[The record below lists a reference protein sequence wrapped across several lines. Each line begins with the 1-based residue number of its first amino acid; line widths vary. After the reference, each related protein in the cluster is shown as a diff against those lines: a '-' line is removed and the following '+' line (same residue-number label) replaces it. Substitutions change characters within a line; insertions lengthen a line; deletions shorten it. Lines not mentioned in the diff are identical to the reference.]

1 VLLLV
6 LGGLVLAERP
16 ALLAGPLTLFAA
28 APRATGA
35 LAVGT
40 TAWLAAIS
48 LWVRAHRPF
57 LRGGALAA
65 WCASLPVPARATRAV
80 DLGVLGACLAVALV
94 PFGVAA
100 ATVLRSPAPFGQDG
114 VFWCY
119 LTALA
124 AVTLA
129 CARAMAYGATPAGWS
144 AVAGTAVLLAIAP
157 RTPLPAL
164 AALLA
169 GAGAAACAWTGTAR
183 GHVAAASR
191 RAALSRPPLL
201 GLLAL
206 QAFLLLRRRWDA
218 SLPRVLWAL
227 LPLAFDWYLI
237 HEIDNPKPA
246 RVLLH
251 LGLAAAAGLLAGC
264 IPCSTRHARRCAPG
278 CTACRAAAGCRRWP
292 TARSSAHARWP
303 CSAARCWRSRT
314 RSTCTPA
321 RELLRAGCW
330 YFLLAPLFGVPALYR
345 HSQAVPIK
353 AALALGW
360 LVIGLHTL

>member
-1 VLLLV
+1 
-6 LGGLVLAERP
+6 
-16 ALLAGPLTLFAA
+16 
-28 APRATGA
+28 
-35 LAVGT
+35 
-40 TAWLAAIS
+40 
-48 LWVRAHRPF
+48 
-57 LRGGALAA
+57 
-65 WCASLPVPARATRAV
+65 
-80 DLGVLGACLAVALV
+80 
-94 PFGVAA
+94 
-100 ATVLRSPAPFGQDG
+100 

-251 LGLAAAAGLLAGC
+251 LGLAAAAGLLAGLH
-264 IPCSTRHARRCAPG
+264 TVLDEARTPMRAWLHSMPRG
-278 CTACRAAAGCRRWP
+278 RWLPALADSAVVGACTLALLGGALLAFSHTLDVYTGA
-292 TARSSAHARWP
+292 
-303 CSAARCWRSRT
+303 
-314 RSTCTPA
+314 
-321 RELLRAGCW
+321 ELLRAGCW